1 MEMEERARQL
11 LAEMQGELAKGQ
23 QMMAELEQRQL
34 NLRDTMLQIRG
45 AITALEM
52 LLNQQ
57 SGTVSAA
64 TVGAAPA
71 VTATTDG
78 VEEQAV
84 VG

>member
-1 MEMEERARQL
+1 MEMDERVRQL

-23 QMMAELEQRQL
+23 QMMADLEKRQL

-57 SGTVSAA
+57 SGAESAA
-64 TVGAAPA
+64 TAGAA
-71 VTATTDG
+71 TDG

-84 VG
+84 IG